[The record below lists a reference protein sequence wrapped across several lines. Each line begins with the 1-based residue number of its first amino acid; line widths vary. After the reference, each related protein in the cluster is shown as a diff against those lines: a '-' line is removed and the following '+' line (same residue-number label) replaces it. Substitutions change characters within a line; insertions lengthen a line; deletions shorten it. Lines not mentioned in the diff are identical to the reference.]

1 MGERGDEMRIH
12 YIWFRE
18 FKSLRNFQAN
28 LGSELIF
35 NFDNVEIL
43 TVTKNEVFVSNFHW
57 NKNNNKNLKS
67 LEITAVVG
75 ENGAGKSTILEFLT
89 YLMKDNL
96 KTDYIIIY
104 SKDNILYK
112 SYSLNNDIEIEGY
125 QKGNIKTLNYYDPNH
140 LVIFYSNVF
149 DVRYLNSE
157 SIEDTDEIK
166 FLSTNVLL
174 DRHENVLEYL
184 NEELQRQIFFVSK
197 YNKDLKLNDIIK
209 LPDTIKMELIEINN
223 LSESLTIGGDWENN
237 KIFNIPKFQSTKYL
251 NKEFKKSYLNLI
263 YTAIGKEID
272 NYRNKN
278 NLNLNLNFNLSKIL
292 YDIVNFAKSTDE
304 FFGKLYEVLELKF
317 NLNKDL
323 LNVILEITKKYKL
336 LLDTLSKLNVK
347 IKKDEVFDG
356 EKGDS
361 KYIEYL
367 EMKPNN
373 ISVENFITTYS
384 DIIKEAGLFRFT
396 WKKMSSGQFS
406 FLTLLSRFA
415 YAIDK
420 DNNHYKSY
428 LLLIDEGDLYF
439 HPQLQKDWLYHFSKA
454 IEIIFNGHV
463 QVILTTHSPLVL
475 SDIPNTNV
483 VFLSNIEDKLNNF
496 FSVEGSP
503 RTFAANISELF
514 SNSFFIKDGLIGKF
528 AKERINDCIRWLL
541 NASPKEV
548 YQDKDSILK
557 FIDLI
562 GEPILKNKVYDIY
575 LNKIKLFEPN
585 QLAEMIETFEQKLNE
600 LKKIKEMGG

>member
-1 MGERGDEMRIH
+1 MRIH

-28 LGSELIF
+28 FGSELIF
-35 NFDNVEIL
+35 NFDNVGTL

-209 LPDTIKMELIEINN
+209 LPDTIQMELIEIKE
-223 LSESLTIGGDWENN
+223 LSEYTTIGGDWENN

-278 NLNLNLNFNLSKIL
+278 NLNLNFNLSKIM
-292 YDIVNFAKSTDE
+292 YDIVNSAKSTDE
-304 FFGKLYEVLELKF
+304 FFGNLYEVLKLKF
-317 NLNKDL
+317 NLNKDF

-336 LLDTLSKLNVK
+336 LIDTLSKLNVK

-373 ISVENFITTYS
+373 ISVEKFITTYS
-384 DIIKEAGLFRFT
+384 DIIKDTGLFRFT

-420 DNNHYKSY
+420 ENNHYKSY

-548 YQDKDSILK
+548 YQDRDSILK

-585 QLAEMIETFEQKLNE
+585 QLAEMIEVFEQKLNE

>member
-1 MGERGDEMRIH
+1 MRIH

-18 FKSLRNFQAN
+18 FRSLRNFQAN
-28 LGSELIF
+28 FGSELIF
-35 NFDNVEIL
+35 NFDNIGTL

-57 NKNNNKNLKS
+57 NKNYNKNLGS

-104 SKDNILYK
+104 SKNRVLYK
-112 SYSLNNDIEIEGY
+112 SYRLNNDIEIEGY
-125 QKGNIKTLNYYDPNH
+125 QNGNIKTLNYYDSNH

-149 DVRYLNSE
+149 DVRYLNRE
-157 SIEDTDEIK
+157 SIDDTDEIK

-174 DRHENVLEYL
+174 NRHENVLEYL
-184 NEELQRQIFFVSK
+184 NEELQRQIFFVNK
-197 YNKDLKLNDIIK
+197 YNKDLNLNDIIK
-209 LPDTIKMELIEINN
+209 LPDTIKMELVESKE
-223 LSESLTIGGDWENN
+223 LSEYRTIYGDWENN
-237 KIFNIPKFQSTKYL
+237 EIFNIPKFQLTKYL

-263 YTAIGKEID
+263 YIAIEKEIE
-272 NYRNKN
+272 
-278 NLNLNLNFNLSKIL
+278 NFRDKDIPNFTLSKIM
-292 YDIVNFAKSTDE
+292 YDIVNSSNSTDN
-304 FFGKLYEVLELKF
+304 FFGKLYEVLELKLK
-317 NLNKDL
+317 NNKEL
-323 LNVILEITKKYKL
+323 LNAISEIIKKYKL

-347 IKKDEVFDG
+347 IKKDEVYDW
-356 EKGDS
+356 EKGDF

-373 ISVENFITTYS
+373 ISVEKFITTYS
-384 DIIKEAGLFRFT
+384 DIIKEAGLFSFT

-420 DNNHYKSY
+420 ENNNYESY

-454 IEIIFNGHV
+454 IETIFNGHV

-483 VFLSNIEDKLNNF
+483 VFLSNIEEKLNNF

-528 AKERINDCIRWLL
+528 AKERINDCIKWLL

-548 YQDKDSILK
+548 YQDRDSILK

-585 QLAEMIETFEQKLNE
+585 QLAEMIEVFEQKLNE
-600 LKKIKEMGG
+600 LKKIKEMEG